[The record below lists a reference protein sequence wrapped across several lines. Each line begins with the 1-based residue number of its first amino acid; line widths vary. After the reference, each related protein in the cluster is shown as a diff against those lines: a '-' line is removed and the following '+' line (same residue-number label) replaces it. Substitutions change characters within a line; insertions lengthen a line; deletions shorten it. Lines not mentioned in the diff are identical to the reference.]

1 MEHGRRIALLALCLA
16 VAAQAGAQQATRVYR
31 IGILEREAADSM
43 NFAAFREGMRELG
56 YVEGR
61 NLAFEYRSSQ
71 GSNDLYPK
79 LAAELVA
86 LKVDLIVARGTPAIL
101 AAKQATHTIPI
112 VMSGAG
118 DPVRSGLVASL
129 ARPGG
134 NVTGLMGFLELSPKR
149 LQLLTQLF
157 PKIEEIGVLLN
168 LSNPNAHGER
178 RELEAAAPGFGIQLR
193 TYDVRVVDDLNRA
206 FEDAARRR
214 LRAMYVSLDTL
225 TQVNRKLIAELAL
238 KHRVPT
244 VSPTS
249 EFVQDGGLMSYGPSY
264 PALYREAANVADR
277 IFKGAKPA
285 DIPVAQPTQFELVFN
300 AKTAKALK
308 VTIPQRLVVSA
319 DKVID

>member
-1 MEHGRRIALLALCLA
+1 MWRVLLAVCIA
-16 VAAQAGAQQATRVYR
+16 MASQVDAQQAGRVYR
-31 IGILEREAADSM
+31 IGVLEREAADSV
-43 NFAAFREGMRELG
+43 NFAAFRERMRELG

-79 LAAELVA
+79 LAAELAA

-101 AAKQATHTIPI
+101 AAKQATRTIPI

-178 RELEAAAPGFGIQLR
+178 RELEAAAQTFGIQLR
-193 TYDVRVVDDLNRA
+193 AYDVRAADDLNRA

-214 LRAMYVSLDTL
+214 LKAMYVSLDTL
-225 TQVNRKLIAELAL
+225 TEVHRKRIAELAL

-244 VSPTS
+244 MGPTS
-249 EFVQDGGLMSYGPSY
+249 EFVLDGGLASYGPNY
-264 PALYREAANVADR
+264 PALYRGAANVADR
-277 IFKGAKPA
+277 ILKGAKPA
-285 DIPVAQPTQFELVFN
+285 DIPVQQPTQFELVLN

-308 VTIPQRLVVSA
+308 VSIPQRLLVSA
-319 DKVID
+319 DKVFE